1 MQIAQPL
8 IQIDYLSLNVCYNA
22 AVQCQQAGR
31 HSEARRLLEV
41 GISVYELSADRVPDS
56 EARLLRLLA
65 SVLLQL
71 EEYEKALKCAQLSL
85 EVLCPSS
92 TISVH

>member
-1 MQIAQPL
+1 M
-8 IQIDYLSLNVCYNA
+8 CYNA
-22 AVQCQQAGR
+22 ALQCQQANR

-71 EEYEKALKCAQLSL
+71 EEYDKALKCAQLSL
-85 EVLCPSS
+85 EVPYLS
-92 TISVH
+92 ISLVHQLAAAD

>member
-1 MQIAQPL
+1 M
-8 IQIDYLSLNVCYNA
+8 CYNA
-22 AVQCQQAGR
+22 ALQCAQSNR

-41 GISVYELSADRVPDS
+41 GIAVYELSGDRIAES

-71 EEYEKALKCAQLSL
+71 EEYDKALKCAQLSL
-85 EVLCPSS
+85 EV
-92 TISVH
+92 I